1 MQTSIARD
9 KGIMKTERINYDLL
23 FMSAAYINHKFVAG
37 ELTNE
42 VVKRGP
48 CSRQGVRVWRQNA
61 WCYIQPWNCNAMW
74 SRLLLTQLQSNE
86 YKTRPFNVCRGIALV
101 CPYCWCFAS
110 RISSTICKVIMSSTM
125 PSLSWKNRQFK
136 GLCPICLY
144 SDWVSILTAL
154 QLTLKSANIPIR
166 IVKVVVERKPRN
178 SNAFLRRWSGF
189 VLISTLWN
197 LFARAYK
204 NILYKR
210 WAWFDFQEFR
220 TLG

>member
-48 CSRQGVRVWRQNA
+48 CSRQGVRVWRQKCLVLYPA
-61 WCYIQPWNCNAMW
+61 LKLQCHVMPT
-74 SRLLLTQLQSNE
+74 SLTQLQSNE

-101 CPYCWCFAS
+101 CPYCWCIAS

-166 IVKVVVERKPRN
+166 IVKVDVERKPRN

-204 NILYKR
+204 NILYHR

>member
-23 FMSAAYINHKFVAG
+23 FMSAPYINHKFVAG

-48 CSRQGVRVWRQNA
+48 CSRQGVRVWRQKCLVLYPA
-61 WCYIQPWNCNAMW
+61 LKLQCHVMPT
-74 SRLLLTQLQSNE
+74 SLTQLQSNE

-101 CPYCWCFAS
+101 CPYCWCIAS
-110 RISSTICKVIMSSTM
+110 RISSTICKVIMSSM

-204 NILYKR
+204 NILYNR

>member
-1 MQTSIARD
+1 
-9 KGIMKTERINYDLL
+9 MKTERINYDLL
-23 FMSAAYINHKFVAG
+23 FMSAPYINHKFVAG

-48 CSRQGVRVWRQNA
+48 CSRQGVRVWRQKCLVLYPA
-61 WCYIQPWNCNAMW
+61 LKLQCHVMPT
-74 SRLLLTQLQSNE
+74 SLTQLQSNE

-101 CPYCWCFAS
+101 CPYCWCIAS

-154 QLTLKSANIPIR
+154 QLTLKSADIPIR

-204 NILYKR
+204 NILYNR